1 MIQGGSNMERQQA
14 MVCAYLAAKGFGFL
28 SSGTG
33 KEFRKWFFHIS
44 QFKSG
49 VPVVGAAVTFD
60 VSPVQEGPCPTALN
74 VEIDAPVTE
83 T

>member
-1 MIQGGSNMERQQA
+1 MERQSA
-14 MVCAYLAAKGFGFL
+14 MVCAYLPTRGFGFL

-44 QFKSG
+44 QYQAG
-49 VPVVGAAVTFD
+49 VPVVGTTVTFD

-74 VEIDAPVTE
+74 VEIDTSVFE
-83 T
+83 VQS